1 MPFFTVVLE
10 FILTN
15 LLSAED
21 LEFESRHIWHPY
33 SSTNNPVPVFPVI
46 AAKGVHLTLN
56 DGRELIDGMSSWW
69 SVVHGYNN
77 PVMNKALKAQVDTF
91 SHVMFG
97 GLTHKPA
104 IDLARKLIAMT
115 PEPIKTVFFADSGS
129 VSVEVA
135 IKMAMQYQVCQG
147 YKNKNKMLTFR
158 GGYYGDTTG
167 AMSVCDPVGG
177 MHSMFTGILPQHHFV
192 PRPAC
197 KYHETFDESRVAEFK
212 GMLENMHEEVAAV
225 IIEPVG
231 QGAGGMYFYS
241 PDFLKRVRELCDEF
255 NVLLIHDEIATG
267 FGRTGKL
274 FACEHAGTVPDIM
287 TVGKALTGGYMTM
300 AATLCTEEVSQ
311 TISEHGPI
319 MHGPT
324 FMANPLAC
332 AAGNASLDIL
342 ATGKWQS
349 RVAHIEKKLRDGLSP
364 CAELPTV
371 AEVRVLGAIGVVE
384 LKEPVIM
391 AKIQPRFVD
400 EGVWVRP
407 FGKLVYIMPS
417 YIIDDEDLRFLCEKV
432 CKVIVH
438 NR

>member
-1 MPFFTVVLE
+1 M
-10 FILTN
+10 TN
-15 LLSAED
+15 LLNAED

-33 SSTNNPVPVFPVI
+33 SSTNNPTPVFPVT
-46 AAKGVHLTLN
+46 AANGVRLTLN
-56 DGRELIDGMSSWW
+56 DGREVIDGMSSWW
-69 SVVHGYNN
+69 CMAHGYNH
-77 PVMNKALKAQVDTF
+77 PAMNQALKEQVENF
-91 SHVMFG
+91 AHVMFG

-104 IDLARKLIAMT
+104 IDLARKLVAVT

-135 IKMAMQYQVCQG
+135 IKMAMQYWVCQG
-147 YKNKNKMLTFR
+147 YTRKNKMLTFR

-197 KYHETFDESRVAEFK
+197 KFYDTFHESHIEEFK
-212 GMLENMHEEVAAV
+212 RMLEDMHEEVATV
-225 IIEPVG
+225 IIEPIV

-300 AATLCTEEVSQ
+300 AATLCTEKVSN

-332 AAGNASLDIL
+332 AAANASLNIL
-342 ATGKWQS
+342 TTGEWQGQ
-349 RVAHIEKKLRDGLSP
+349 VARMEQKLQNGLAP
-364 CAELPTV
+364 CAEFTTV

-384 LKEPVIM
+384 LEEPVVM
-391 AKIQPRFVD
+391 AEIQPQFVE
-400 EGVWVRP
+400 EGIWVRP
-407 FGKLVYIMPS
+407 FGKLIYIMPP
-417 YIIDDEDLRFLCEKV
+417 YIINEEDLEFLCEKV
-432 CKVIVH
+432 CKVIS
-438 NR
+438 RISE